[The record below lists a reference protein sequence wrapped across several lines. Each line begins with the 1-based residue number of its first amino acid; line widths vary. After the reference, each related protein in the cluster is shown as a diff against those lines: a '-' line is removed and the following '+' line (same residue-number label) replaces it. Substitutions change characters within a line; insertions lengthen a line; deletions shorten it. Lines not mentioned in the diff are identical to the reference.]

1 MVADTFFKLER
12 ELEKIMCSNI
22 EDIELI
28 GPIFPGVQKRQ
39 NQFHGYVL
47 LKAIKRSDLAN
58 ACRYMANRNYRVD
71 VVDQN
76 TNCLISDT
84 ISIPGYDNVFASFFS
99 SNDEITI

>member
-1 MVADTFFKLER
+1 MRNEAQWPPNHFLAKIKMVADTFFKLER

-22 EDIELI
+22 ENIELI

-58 ACRYMANRNYRVD
+58 ACRHMANKNYRVE
-71 VVDQN
+71 VDPQD
-76 TNCLISDT
+76 LE
-84 ISIPGYDNVFASFFS
+84 A
-99 SNDEITI
+99 